1 MRKPLAVRHGNVAE
15 QYVWNARS
23 CFFSFAPQW
32 ISAGIIFVWTTATVT
47 FPGASAD
54 GGKTAQLKDLK
65 TY

>member
-1 MRKPLAVRHGNVAE
+1 MRKPLAVHRGNVAE

-23 CFFSFAPQW
+23 SSQW